1 MKKRSN
7 YRLDS
12 ACNNFKKNKM
22 SKKKKNKTDGR
33 SEAKRLK
40 SSLAKT
46 FIQNADT
53 MFDAKDLIQK
63 LNLTQNKDTV
73 NFALTK
79 LVEEGLISTAKGEKF
94 KLVSR
99 QKGKGKSTD
108 RPSRRTQR
116 GGGKIYE
123 GRVDMTKSGAGY
135 MVCDELKEDVYV
147 PARFMHGALNGDT
160 AKFEVMHM
168 SNRRRPEGEVV
179 EVTKRS
185 TENFIG
191 SLYQRGKRYIVIP
204 DGLYNDFE
212 IFIDHEALNNA
223 THGDK
228 VVVKVSTWP
237 GKKRVSAEGRVVEV
251 FGKSGSSDI
260 EMKTILVNQGFDL
273 EFPQE
278 VMEESEAIST
288 DIPELEIKD
297 RRDMRKVTTF
307 TIDPETA
314 KDFDDA
320 ISIRRI
326 ENGSLE
332 IGVHIADVSY
342 YVKPGTALDKDAF
355 RRSTS
360 VYLVDR
366 VLPMLPEKLSNELC
380 SLRPKEDKLTYSAI
394 FEIDQHNKVK
404 SRWFGR
410 TIIHSDRRFTYEEA
424 QENIDAASGEFAD
437 ELIILNTMAKALRK
451 ERFEKGSI
459 DFDVEE
465 VRFRLDEEGTPI
477 EVYTKERMDTH
488 MLVEEFMLLAN
499 REVSE
504 FMTKKET
511 PPIPFI
517 YRIHDQPNVDKLKDF
532 ALFAAELGFK
542 MDLSTPTQ
550 IARSFNTLT
559 KQSKKNEMLKLL
571 EPLAIRT
578 MAKAEYS
585 ADNIGHYGLGFEYY
599 SHFTSPI
606 RRYSDVI
613 AHRIL
618 EENLKG
624 HFRMALDELEMKCK
638 HISVQERKAMD
649 AERESV
655 KYKQV
660 EYIEKFVG
668 TEFDGKISGMIDRG
682 IFVELLGNK
691 CEGLIPFDSMSEPFH
706 IEESRLKARGLAT
719 GKVLKMGDVIRV
731 IIVST
736 DLNKRQ
742 IEMELVD

>member
-1 MKKRSN
+1 MIN
-7 YRLDS
+7 YRLNI
-12 ACNNFKKNKM
+12 ACLNFKNNKM

-33 SEAKRLK
+33 SEAKKLK

-46 FIQNADT
+46 FIQHADG

-63 LNLTQNKDTV
+63 LNLTHNKDSV

-79 LVEEGLISTAKGEKF
+79 LVEEGLISTTKGEKF

-99 QKGKGKSTD
+99 QKGKGKTTD
-108 RPSRRTQR
+108 RPGRRSQR
-116 GGGKIYE
+116 GGGKVYE

-168 SNRRRPEGEVV
+168 SNRRRPEGEIV

-212 IFIDHEALNNA
+212 IFIDHESLNNA

-273 EFPQE
+273 EFPPE

-288 DIPELEIKD
+288 DISDSEIKA
-297 RRDMRKVTTF
+297 RRDLRKVTTF

-320 ISIRRI
+320 ISIKRLD
-326 ENGSLE
+326 NGSLE

-380 SLRPKEDKLTYSAI
+380 SLRPQEDKLTYSAI
-394 FEIDQHNKVK
+394 FEIDEKNKVK

-410 TIIHSDRRFTYEEA
+410 TVIHSDRRFTYEEA

-465 VRFRLDEEGTPI
+465 VRFRLDDAGTPI

-550 IARSFNTLT
+550 IAKSFNTLT
-559 KQSKKNEMLKLL
+559 KQSKKNETLKLL

-613 AHRIL
+613 AHRII

-731 IIVST
+731 IIIST

>member
-1 MKKRSN
+1 
-7 YRLDS
+7 
-12 ACNNFKKNKM
+12 M

-33 SEAKRLK
+33 SEAKKLK
-40 SSLAKT
+40 STLAKT
-46 FIQNADT
+46 FIQNPDT

-63 LNLTQNKDTV
+63 LNVTQNKDSV

-99 QKGKGKSTD
+99 QKGKDKTNE

-116 GGGKIYE
+116 GGGKVYE

-228 VVVKVSTWP
+228 VVVKVTTWP
-237 GKKRVSAEGRVVEV
+237 GKKRVSAEGRVIEV

-273 EFPQE
+273 EFPPE

-288 DIPELEIKD
+288 DIPESEIMA

-320 ISIRRI
+320 ISIRRMD
-326 ENGSLE
+326 NGSLE
-332 IGVHIADVSY
+332 IGIHIADVSY
-342 YVKPGTALDKDAF
+342 YVKPGTALDKDAL

-394 FEIDQHNKVK
+394 FEIDEHNKVK

-719 GKVLKMGDVIRV
+719 GKVLKMGDIIRV
-731 IIVST
+731 VIVST

>member
-99 QKGKGKSTD
+99 QKGKGKTTD
-108 RPSRRTQR
+108 RPSRQTQR

-228 VVVKVSTWP
+228 VVVKVFTWP

-273 EFPQE
+273 EFPPE

-288 DIPELEIKD
+288 DIPESEIKA

-320 ISIRRI
+320 ISIRRMD
-326 ENGSLE
+326 NGSLE

-731 IIVST
+731 VIVST

>member
-1 MKKRSN
+1 
-7 YRLDS
+7 
-12 ACNNFKKNKM
+12 M

-33 SEAKRLK
+33 SEAKKLK
-40 SSLAKT
+40 STLAKT
-46 FIQNADT
+46 FIQNPDT

-63 LNLTQNKDTV
+63 LNVTQNKDSV

-99 QKGKGKSTD
+99 QKGKDKTSE

-116 GGGKIYE
+116 GGGKVYE

-228 VVVKVSTWP
+228 VVVKVTTWP
-237 GKKRVSAEGRVVEV
+237 GKKRVSAEGRVIEV

-273 EFPQE
+273 EFPPE

-288 DIPELEIKD
+288 DIPESEIMT

-320 ISIRRI
+320 ISIRRM

-332 IGVHIADVSY
+332 IGIHIADVSY

-394 FEIDQHNKVK
+394 FEIDEHNKVK

-719 GKVLKMGDVIRV
+719 GKVLKMGDIIRV
-731 IIVST
+731 VIVST

>member
-273 EFPQE
+273 EFPPE